1 MRIRDNLLVTVGS
14 RAAYMDHA
22 GYIQL
27 PAGSV
32 GEDVLANFASEIVD
46 VWLRTEC
53 DTCFDEYIETALENR
68 FPKGGRGFNSF
79 SCPKVGTGPYSYE
92 WGRHPMKNCVDKK
105 ERRNQ
110 DGRAANSE
118 ADSDLHD

>member
-22 GYIQL
+22 GYIQV
-27 PAGSV
+27 PAGAFV
-32 GEDVLANFASEIVD
+32 VDVLANFSSEIVV

-68 FPKGGRGFNSF
+68 FPKGG
-79 SCPKVGTGPYSYE
+79 
-92 WGRHPMKNCVDKK
+92 
-105 ERRNQ
+105 
-110 DGRAANSE
+110 
-118 ADSDLHD
+118 

>member
-14 RAAYMDHA
+14 RAAYMDYA

-53 DTCFDEYIETALENR
+53 DTSFDEYIETALENR
-68 FPKGGRGFNSF
+68 FPKGG
-79 SCPKVGTGPYSYE
+79 
-92 WGRHPMKNCVDKK
+92 
-105 ERRNQ
+105 
-110 DGRAANSE
+110 
-118 ADSDLHD
+118 

>member
-1 MRIRDNLLVTVGS
+1 
-14 RAAYMDHA
+14 MDHA

-53 DTCFDEYIETALENR
+53 DTSFDEYIETALENR
-68 FPKGGRGFNSF
+68 FPKGG
-79 SCPKVGTGPYSYE
+79 
-92 WGRHPMKNCVDKK
+92 
-105 ERRNQ
+105 
-110 DGRAANSE
+110 
-118 ADSDLHD
+118 

>member
-27 PAGSV
+27 TAGSV
-32 GEDVLANFASEIVD
+32 GEDVMSNFASEIVE

-53 DTCFDEYIETALENR
+53 DTCFDEYIVTSLEIR
-68 FPKGGRGFNSF
+68 CPKGG
-79 SCPKVGTGPYSYE
+79 
-92 WGRHPMKNCVDKK
+92 
-105 ERRNQ
+105 
-110 DGRAANSE
+110 
-118 ADSDLHD
+118 

>member
-1 MRIRDNLLVTVGS
+1 MRIRDNLSVTVGS

-53 DTCFDEYIETALENR
+53 DTSFDEYIETALENR
-68 FPKGGRGFNSF
+68 FPKGG
-79 SCPKVGTGPYSYE
+79 
-92 WGRHPMKNCVDKK
+92 
-105 ERRNQ
+105 
-110 DGRAANSE
+110 
-118 ADSDLHD
+118 